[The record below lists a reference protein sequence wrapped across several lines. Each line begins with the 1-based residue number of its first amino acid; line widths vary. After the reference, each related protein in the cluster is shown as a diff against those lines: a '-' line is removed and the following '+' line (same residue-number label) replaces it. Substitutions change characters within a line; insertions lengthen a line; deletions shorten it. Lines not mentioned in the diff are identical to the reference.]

1 MKLNLSVLFALLA
14 ALILNSAAI
23 AADDTENQAALA
35 KAQEALSDAEGKV
48 QSLLNTTAMAADD
61 AEYQAALAKAQET
74 LSDAEGK
81 VQLWS
86 TSEILLNDAEEAAAA
101 GDFEL
106 AVKLAT
112 EARLQGELAV
122 ATAEREKK
130 TWQNH
135 VPK

>member
-1 MKLNLSVLFALLA
+1 MKIKSVFLLSALL
-14 ALILNSAAI
+14 
-23 AADDTENQAALA
+23 T
-35 KAQEALSDAEGKV
+35 G
-48 QSLLNTTAMAADD
+48 LLFHNFAMAADAD
-61 AEYQAALAKAQET
+61 EYKAALTKAQQT
-74 LSDAEGK
+74 LSDAETR

-86 TSEILLNDAEEAAAA
+86 TSEILLKDAQEAAAS

-106 AVKLAT
+106 AVMLAN
-112 EARLQGELAV
+112 EATLQGELAV

>member
-1 MKLNLSVLFALLA
+1 MKHLIPVLASVSLAVLMLSGPVLA
-14 ALILNSAAI
+14 ADAAQF
-23 AADDTENQAALA
+23 QAALT
-35 KAQEALSDAEGKV
+35 KAR
-48 QSLLNTTAMAADD
+48 
-61 AEYQAALAKAQET
+61 ET
-74 LSDAEGK
+74 LSDAESK

-86 TSEILLNDAEEAAAA
+86 TSEILLKDAEEAAAS

-130 TWQNH
+130 TWQNG

>member
-1 MKLNLSVLFALLA
+1 MKLNLSVLFFSLLA
-14 ALILNSAAI
+14 ALM
-23 AADDTENQAALA
+23 
-35 KAQEALSDAEGKV
+35 
-48 QSLLNTTAMAADD
+48 LNTTVMAADD

-86 TSEILLNDAEEAAAA
+86 TSEILLNDAEEAATA
-101 GDFEL
+101 GDFDL

-122 ATAEREKK
+122 ATAER
-130 TWQNH
+130 
-135 VPK
+135 

>member
-1 MKLNLSVLFALLA
+1 MVLASVSLAFLMLPASVL
-14 ALILNSAAI
+14 
-23 AADDTENQAALA
+23 AADA
-35 KAQEALSDAEGKV
+35 
-48 QSLLNTTAMAADD
+48 
-61 AEYQAALAKAQET
+61 AEYQAALTKARET
-74 LSDAEGK
+74 LSDAESK

-86 TSEILLNDAEEAAAA
+86 TSEILLKDAEEAAAS

-112 EARLQGELAV
+112 EARLQSDLAV

-130 TWQNH
+130 TWQNG

>member
-1 MKLNLSVLFALLA
+1 MKLKLATLASALLG
-14 ALILNSAAI
+14 ALMLHTSAI
-23 AADDTENQAALA
+23 ATDAAEYKMELA
-35 KAQEALSDAEGKV
+35 KAKATLHDAE
-48 QSLLNTTAMAADD
+48 S
-61 AEYQAALAKAQET
+61 
-74 LSDAEGK
+74 K

-86 TSEILLNDAEEAAAA
+86 TSEILLEDAEKAAES

-112 EARLQGELAV
+112 EARLHGELAV

-130 TWQNH
+130 TWQNG

>member
-1 MKLNLSVLFALLA
+1 MKLNLSVLVSALLA
-14 ALILNSAAI
+14 AFM
-23 AADDTENQAALA
+23 
-35 KAQEALSDAEGKV
+35 
-48 QSLLNTTAMAADD
+48 LNTTVMAADD

-74 LSDAEGK
+74 LSDAEEK

-86 TSEILLNDAEEAAAA
+86 TSEILLNDAQEAATA

-112 EARLQGELAV
+112 EAGLHGELAV

-130 TWQNH
+130 NWQKH

>member
-1 MKLNLSVLFALLA
+1 MKLKLSTLAFVLLA
-14 ALILNSAAI
+14 ALMLNAS
-23 AADDTENQAALA
+23 
-35 KAQEALSDAEGKV
+35 
-48 QSLLNTTAMAADD
+48 AMAAD
-61 AEYQAALAKAQET
+61 ATEYKLELAKAKAT
-74 LSDAEGK
+74 LTDAQSK

-86 TSEILLNDAEEAAAA
+86 TSDILLEDAEKAAAA

-112 EARLQGELAV
+112 EARLHAELAV

-130 TWQNH
+130 VWQKS

>member
-1 MKLNLSVLFALLA
+1 MKLKLPTLAFALLS
-14 ALILNSAAI
+14 ALMLHAS
-23 AADDTENQAALA
+23 
-35 KAQEALSDAEGKV
+35 
-48 QSLLNTTAMAADD
+48 AMAAD
-61 AEYQAALAKAQET
+61 AADYKLELAKAKAT
-74 LSDAEGK
+74 LTDAQSK

-86 TSEILLNDAEEAAAA
+86 TSEILLKDADVAAAA

-130 TWQNH
+130 TWEDG

>member
-1 MKLNLSVLFALLA
+1 MKLNLSVLVFALLA
-14 ALILNSAAI
+14 ALM
-23 AADDTENQAALA
+23 
-35 KAQEALSDAEGKV
+35 
-48 QSLLNTTAMAADD
+48 LNTAAMAADD

-86 TSEILLNDAEEAAAA
+86 TSEILLNDAEKAAVA

-122 ATAEREKK
+122 ATAEREKS

>member
-1 MKLNLSVLFALLA
+1 MKHNLSILVFALLA
-14 ALILNSAAI
+14 GLM
-23 AADDTENQAALA
+23 
-35 KAQEALSDAEGKV
+35 
-48 QSLLNTTAMAADD
+48 LNTTAMAADE
-61 AEYQAALAKAQET
+61 AEYKAAMTKARET
-74 LSDAEGK
+74 LSDAEGR

-86 TSEILLNDAEEAAAA
+86 TSEILLNDAEEAAAS

-130 TWQNH
+130 TWQNG

>member
-1 MKLNLSVLFALLA
+1 MKCNISVLVTALLA
-14 ALILNSAAI
+14 TLMLNSA
-23 AADDTENQAALA
+23 
-35 KAQEALSDAEGKV
+35 V
-48 QSLLNTTAMAADD
+48 MAADD
-61 AEYQAALAKAQET
+61 AEYKAALAKAQET

-86 TSEILLNDAEEAAAA
+86 TSEVLLKDAEEAAAT

-112 EARLQGELAV
+112 EARLHGELAV

-130 TWQNH
+130 TWQNS

>member
-1 MKLNLSVLFALLA
+1 MKLNLSVLVFALLA
-14 ALILNSAAI
+14 VLM
-23 AADDTENQAALA
+23 
-35 KAQEALSDAEGKV
+35 
-48 QSLLNTTAMAADD
+48 LNTTAMAADD

-86 TSEILLNDAEEAAAA
+86 TSEILLKDAEEAAAA

-130 TWQNH
+130 TWQNG

>member
-1 MKLNLSVLFALLA
+1 MKLKLPVLLA
-14 ALILNSAAI
+14 ALLAGLMLSTSGI
-23 AADDTENQAALA
+23 AADAAEYEAALI
-35 KAQEALSDAEGKV
+35 KAR
-48 QSLLNTTAMAADD
+48 
-61 AEYQAALAKAQET
+61 ET
-74 LSDAEGK
+74 LSDAESK

-86 TSEILLNDAEEAAAA
+86 TSEILMKDAEEAAAA

-106 AVKLAT
+106 AVALAT

-130 TWQNH
+130 TWQKH

>member
-1 MKLNLSVLFALLA
+1 MKCNISVLVTALLA
-14 ALILNSAAI
+14 TLMLNSA
-23 AADDTENQAALA
+23 
-35 KAQEALSDAEGKV
+35 V
-48 QSLLNTTAMAADD
+48 MAADD
-61 AEYQAALAKAQET
+61 AEYQTALTQARAT
-74 LSDAEGK
+74 LSDAQGK

-86 TSEILLNDAEEAAAA
+86 TSEVLLKDAEEAAAT

-112 EARLQGELAV
+112 EARLHGELAV

-130 TWQNH
+130 TWQNS